1 VVGPLVVVTV
11 EEEGV
16 VVIDPS
22 DSTDPET
29 LSRYCSPRPRWRTPR
44 ISSGRGLFSS
54 MLPSPMEFSEI
65 RLTSDGPTDL
75 SGAQVSFCN
84 ELDAFDHPSEGYD

>member
-1 VVGPLVVVTV
+1 
-11 EEEGV
+11 
-16 VVIDPS
+16 
-22 DSTDPET
+22 
-29 LSRYCSPRPRWRTPR
+29 
-44 ISSGRGLFSS
+44 
-54 MLPSPMEFSEI
+54 MLPSPMEFPEI